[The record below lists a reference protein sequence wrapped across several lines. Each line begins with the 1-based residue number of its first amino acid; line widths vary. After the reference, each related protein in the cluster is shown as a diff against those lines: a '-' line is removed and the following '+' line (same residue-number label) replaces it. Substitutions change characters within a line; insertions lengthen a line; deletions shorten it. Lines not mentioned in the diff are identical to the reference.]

1 MFPRKKYKPSPRSR
15 LMTKAD
21 KYFSLYIRYRDT
33 KPWMFRAGRCISC
46 GKVVP
51 FEKGDAG
58 HYVNRQHM
66 SLRYS
71 EENVHFQCISCN
83 RFDEG
88 NIQDYRKSLVR
99 MYGEEYVEKLES
111 AKHIT
116 RKISDF
122 ELEAIAKE
130 YKKKWEDLK
139 SSM

>member
-1 MFPRKKYKPSPRSR
+1 MFK
-15 LMTKAD
+15 
-21 KYFSLYIRYRDT
+21 
-33 KPWMFRAGRCISC
+33 AGRCISC
-46 GKVVP
+46 GKIVP
-51 FEKGDAG
+51 FGKGDAG

-122 ELEAIAKE
+122 ELDAIAKE

-139 SSM
+139 NDL